1 MRGSTPSKNS
11 DRATGD
17 SPLSPPSLIARLRQW
32 HQQRRVERELTEHVV
47 DKIDPQLR
55 WVRGYRKRLRLPI
68 QTCRNHCRKIVED
81 LPGPVDL
88 DSSSYH
94 AHPLIKAA
102 FKGKEKIEPL
112 LMKAEQEIDESGTLE
127 NRRIALLSM
136 VHSSKEIFG
145 RKQTGTMLLGEERMT
160 TVTFADHKI
169 VGLATSLEASREKI
183 EQVVFELIIE
193 GVSHELALEI
203 DDVEE
208 LKERRDKLQTM
219 WRMFGGSRHFDEKE
233 DQYPVQERE
242 KLVQI
247 NTLLEEAERELS
259 ESLDVIETPEDKLNF
274 IEKYLSSPWIL
285 FDVGQLTFRLDWR
298 NVIAEDPDIPAN
310 TITLARCSL
319 GKEFARDAVLISY
332 SIDERRTGKAS
343 D

>member
-1 MRGSTPSKNS
+1 MSRSAPSKNS
-11 DRATGD
+11 GRTTGD
-17 SPLSPPSLIARLRQW
+17 SSSSPPSLISRLRQW
-32 HQQRRVERELTEHVV
+32 HQQRRVERELTDHVV
-47 DKIDPQLR
+47 DKIDSQLR

-68 QTCRNHCRKIVED
+68 QTCRDHCRKIVED

-94 AHPLIKAA
+94 ADPLIKAA
-102 FKGKEKIEPL
+102 FKGEEKIEPL

-145 RKQTGTMLLGEERMT
+145 RKQNGTMLLGEERMT

-193 GVSHELALEI
+193 GVSHELALEVA
-203 DDVEE
+203 DVEE
-208 LKERRDKLQTM
+208 LKERRDTLRTM
-219 WRMFGGSRHFDEKE
+219 WRMFGGSGHFDEKE

-247 NTLLEEAERELS
+247 NSLLKETERELS
-259 ESLDVIETPEDKLNF
+259 ESLHVIETPEDKLNF

-332 SIDERRTGKAS
+332 SIDEHRTGKAS